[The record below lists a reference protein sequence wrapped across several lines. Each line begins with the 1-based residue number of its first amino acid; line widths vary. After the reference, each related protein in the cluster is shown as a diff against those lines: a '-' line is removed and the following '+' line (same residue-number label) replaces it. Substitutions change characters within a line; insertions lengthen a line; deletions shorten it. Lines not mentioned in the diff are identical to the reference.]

1 MNSCTYNSDL
11 GANHESY
18 DFYEEHKRWL
28 EKQPAFTW
36 KPEPQGPDSPQQWAL
51 ARVERRI
58 AEREAEI
65 NAGWNLMDACSN
77 HGNWLD

>member
-1 MNSCTYNSDL
+1 MQRYAYNPDKKEE
-11 GANHESY
+11 NY
-18 DFYEEHKRWL
+18 NFYEEYKRWL

-36 KPEPQGPDSPQQWAL
+36 KPEPKSPDSPQQRAL

-58 AEREAEI
+58 AEREAELD
-65 NAGWNLMDACSN
+65 AGWNLMDACSN